1 MPILSI
7 QPFNQDDYE
16 YAVKIRTMNVQDHD
30 DLQGW
35 LDIRFANTMHV
46 ENVLNANQYAGRVQ
60 FQYPKMGIILILK
73 SVFTVRCVLQQSIW
87 MVVAQWINI

>member
-1 MPILSI
+1 M
-7 QPFNQDDYE
+7 Y
-16 YAVKIRTMNVQDHD
+16 KIMMICK
-30 DLQGW
+30 GW